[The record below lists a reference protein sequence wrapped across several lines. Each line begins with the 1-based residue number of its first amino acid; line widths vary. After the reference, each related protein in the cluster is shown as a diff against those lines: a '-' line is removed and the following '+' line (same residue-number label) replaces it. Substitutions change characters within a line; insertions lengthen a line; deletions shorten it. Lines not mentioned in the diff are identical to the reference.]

1 MREIFI
7 VKISFKLSSIS
18 KIENKYTEL
27 LKIFLQFL
35 EIFVRYE
42 IIVILTYVS
51 ESFKYYFKTEDIDSN
66 CCKLYRIGIHLLGKT
81 FKNLFKSR
89 MKNRREIIILESSE
103 LSKYS
108 FTTFF
113 NDKLNRYRFFQFV
126 YTRFVEKTAST
137 FFHGVQRAL
146 SSSITSPA
154 EQNSS
159 GKQHP

>member
-1 MREIFI
+1 M
-7 VKISFKLSSIS
+7 KLSCRNFDLRERILQTLVTIS
-18 KIENKYTEL
+18 K
-27 LKIFLQFL
+27 
-35 EIFVRYE
+35 
-42 IIVILTYVS
+42 S
-51 ESFKYYFKTEDIDSN
+51 DIDSN
-66 CCKLYRIGIHLLGKT
+66 CYKLYRIGIHLLGKT
-81 FKNLFKSR
+81 FQVENEKTV
-89 MKNRREIIILESSE
+89 EIIILESSE

>member
-1 MREIFI
+1 M
-7 VKISFKLSSIS
+7 
-18 KIENKYTEL
+18 
-27 LKIFLQFL
+27 
-35 EIFVRYE
+35 
-42 IIVILTYVS
+42 S

-113 NDKLNRYRFFQFV
+113 NDKLNRYRFFQFHI
-126 YTRFVEKTAST
+126 YTIRRKNSVHIFPRCSTSIIVVDNVSGRAELVGQATSIEAFQMPLEILRHVSFHELEWKRKKHGEK
-137 FFHGVQRAL
+137 FR
-146 SSSITSPA
+146 
-154 EQNSS
+154 
-159 GKQHP
+159 